1 MYCQHILY
9 RNVCIYFFFS
19 HATFGTACDAG
30 ESIVRG
36 TNDNFPYIYL
46 YTGTHRKASR
56 LKRQVSASYTTQREA
71 SRFKRHFSASC
82 HTHRNI
88 QQRKASPFK
97 RQFPAQHRNTQ
108 RKASPLKRQSPAQH
122 RNTQRKASPLKRH
135 SPALH
140 RNTQRRA
147 FPWTQTTLSR
157 TAPRKTQRKAFPL
170 TATTIKIIAKI
181 FSLKMKCY
189 THILKSMFA
198 DI

>member
-1 MYCQHILY
+1 MCIYIYTSLYKHIDPQIHIHAYIQASMYCRHLLY

-19 HATFGTACDAG
+19 HSTFGPACDAG
-30 ESIVRG
+30 ESIVLG

-88 QQRKASPFK
+88 QQRKASLLK
-97 RQFPAQHRNTQ
+97 RQFPALHRNTQ

-122 RNTQRKASPLKRH
+122 RNTQRRAFPLKRH

-140 RNTQRRA
+140 RGRHNVKR
-147 FPWTQTTLSR
+147 FHSP
-157 TAPRKTQRKAFPL
+157 PPP
-170 TATTIKIIAKI
+170 
-181 FSLKMKCY
+181 
-189 THILKSMFA
+189 
-198 DI
+198 

>member
-1 MYCQHILY
+1 MYI
-9 RNVCIYFFFS
+9 FFFS

-71 SRFKRHFSASC
+71 SRFKRHFFASC

-88 QQRKASPFK
+88 QQRKASPLK
-97 RQFPAQHRNTQ
+97 RQFPALHRNTQ

-122 RNTQRKASPLKRH
+122 RNTQRRAFPLKRH

-140 RNTQRRA
+140 SPHSTLYTLYTPHSKLCTSHS
-147 FPWTQTTLSR
+147 FYTPHSTLYTFHSTLQTGCR
-157 TAPRKTQRKAFPL
+157 
-170 TATTIKIIAKI
+170 
-181 FSLKMKCY
+181 
-189 THILKSMFA
+189 
-198 DI
+198 